1 MDRKRKS
8 SRRRRNFFIN
18 LNHVVPPHGNLIPYK
33 TWQLSV
39 TPLKWLNYFSYKF
52 FYTNYAV
59 FSFFASFP
67 NFLSC
72 FQLHSKEND
81 LQNVILSEIK
91 HSETNYNLTKKTLR
105 CLEALLTHFTFRL
118 KTSFIIS
125 AISLVL
131 ERSPQVLPSQR
142 THYLM
147 VLQFHSIQLNL
158 CSHWWC
164 ASPSDLKMTNFEH
177 LNLIWKINDEK
188 IDSQWRWCLRWWWA
202 GKPNWRG
209 RRTRFPI
216 WKYLNFNPSLE

>member
-8 SRRRRNFFIN
+8 SRRRRFFFIN

-39 TPLKWLNYFSYKF
+39 TPLKWLNYFSYRF
-52 FYTNYAV
+52 FNTNYAV
-59 FSFFASFP
+59 FLFFESFP

-105 CLEALLTHFTFRL
+105 CLEAFRL

-147 VLQFHSIQLNL
+147 VLQFYSIQLNL
-158 CSHWWC
+158 CSQRW
-164 ASPSDLKMTNFEH
+164 L
-177 LNLIWKINDEK
+177 EK
-188 IDSQWRWCLRWWWA
+188 D
-202 GKPNWRG
+202 
-209 RRTRFPI
+209 
-216 WKYLNFNPSLE
+216 